1 MEISKN
7 SDLSHELKDIGY
19 HAVIASEYDRIVVEP
34 RRQSVDALFRPLRK
48 LLPKNKD
55 AMLDLGCGTGHMLCR
70 YGAGFRRIVAV
81 DHSREML
88 ASAQENAR
96 RSGLS
101 ATEFRQADAFEFLRS
116 RHGEKFDLITCVG
129 FLHHLEQ
136 RRIAE
141 MFALIAS
148 VLGTNGL
155 FVFAEPVETAQAEPR
170 PIAWWNAKFRSRPHE
185 YSQAA
190 EDPDEA
196 PLQVPQLRRDAA
208 LAGLKI
214 VAEGR
219 GWEIFPRH
227 EPSRALDA
235 LAIPLLHGLFGN
247 GGPVYWAACA
257 SGKPQV
263 TTNSSVA

>member
-1 MEISKN
+1 MEPSKN
-7 SDLSHELKDIGY
+7 SDRSHELKDIGY
-19 HAVIASEYDRIVVEP
+19 HAVIAAEYDRVVVEP
-34 RRQSVDALFRPLRK
+34 RRQSIDALFRPLRK

-70 YGAGFRRIVAV
+70 YGAGFRRIIAV
-81 DHSREML
+81 DHSHEML
-88 ASAQENAR
+88 ASAQANAR
-96 RSGLS
+96 RSDLP
-101 ATEFRQADAFEFLRS
+101 TVEFQQADAFEFLRS
-116 RHGEKFDLITCVG
+116 RHADKFDLITCVG

-148 VLGTNGL
+148 VLAANGL
-155 FVFAEPVETAQAEPR
+155 FVFAEPVETAHTEPR

-185 YSQAA
+185 YTQAVQ
-190 EDPDEA
+190 DPDEA
-196 PLQVPQLRRDAA
+196 PLQISQLRRDAGQ
-208 LAGLKI
+208 AGLKI

-227 EPSRALDA
+227 EPPRALDGF
-235 LAIPLLHGLFGN
+235 AIPFLHGLFGA

-257 SGKPQV
+257 LR
-263 TTNSSVA
+263 